1 MRAMLA
7 RCLVNNPGI
16 LILDEPTSYLD
27 ADEAWDLMCLLRDIN
42 RLGVTIVAACHDRQL
57 ITIMKQ
63 RVVTMVAGVITADE
77 EHMIYDVRKSDIFME
92 REVRRQRAL
101 RLSEKNQQ

>member
-1 MRAMLA
+1 MKFG
-7 RCLVNNPGI
+7 NNLERYKSNETDKIRKDKYISTGNRFRLYGGC
-16 LILDEPTSYLD
+16 LILEEL
-27 ADEAWDLMCLLRDIN
+27 
-42 RLGVTIVAACHDRQL
+42 
-57 ITIMKQ
+57 
-63 RVVTMVAGVITADE
+63 